1 MSVPQRKIKPNSVDI
16 LIMNSNI
23 DVEESPGN
31 SRNTRGDQNDGEEA
45 QGRKIL
51 INSLQVFIVW
61 VERHDLD
68 E

>member
-31 SRNTRGDQNDGEEA
+31 SRNARGDQNDGEEA

-51 INSLQVFIVW
+51 INSPQVCIVW
-61 VERHDLD
+61 IERHNFD